1 MTPVEHLSYRRPV
14 AIGGPVLLGRER
26 RMPTQPYTVHAGED
40 NECPQ
45 CHSMNERDAHYCDQ
59 CGAKMPGGPVGAA
72 AAEGVDETHQCQ
84 SCLSMNATD
93 AKYCDQCGAGLAGI
107 TPWRKPGG
115 GYSDDYGSG
124 RPVELRA
131 SAGDS
136 IDIANSPDYNPSYD
150 VACPACQAPNDAD
163 ANYCDQCGKS
173 MGQSATV
180 TVDATT
186 GIPGEESQ
194 FSAARRLELRMRE
207 LEMDELAH
215 AG

>member
-14 AIGGPVLLGRER
+14 AIGGPVLLER
-26 RMPTQPYTVHAGED
+26 SAVTQADRDKAHADGNSLPD
-40 NECPQ
+40 KSYPINNVAQ
-45 CHSMNERDAHYCDQ
+45 LHSAAVLAASHHGDWQAARALIRRR
-59 CGAKMPGGPVGAA
+59 AK
-72 AAEGVDETHQCQ
+72 ELGVDVTT
-84 SCLSMNATD
+84 L
-93 AKYCDQCGAGLAGI
+93 
-107 TPWRKPGG
+107 PGFAEEK
-115 GYSDDYGSG
+115 SDG
-124 RPVELRA
+124 RPLELRA

-136 IDIANSPDYNPSYD
+136 IDIANAPDYNPSWAAD
-150 VACPACQAPNDAD
+150 VPCPACHVPNDAD